1 MTRCTSM
8 NELGHEWMMSRGM
21 ALEWLE
27 RLWTKWMRRDWEGE
41 EGVEIVVRNCGSV
54 VLRKDSAWRQL

>member
-1 MTRCTSM
+1 
-8 NELGHEWMMSRGM
+8 M

-27 RLWTKWMRRDWEGE
+27 RLWMKWMRRDWEGE